1 MAEERD
7 LTHDPVTGQGTHA
20 ADLGTTAGAVSR
32 ETVAPGVAGTYPE
45 SEAEY
50 WRAHYANDPYAESGR
65 TYEDYSPAYELGWAS
80 YTTYGGE
87 FDAADRV
94 LANDWEV
101 RKGVSGLSWDQAR
114 PASRAA
120 WQRAHN
126 AREYTTDGS
135 ASAGQVIETLNDLL
149 ENAKD
154 GELGFREA
162 AEHTR
167 TPSLAALFGRRAE
180 TCREA
185 AAELQAQIQRLGGK
199 PDAGGTVTG
208 AAHRVWV
215 HIRGLFGGASDEIML
230 TECER
235 GEDAALARYR
245 KALKQNLPQDI
256 HAMVQ
261 RQFEGAQRNHDTIKS
276 LRDRAHAQNQ
286 AKSDESP

>member
-7 LTHDPVTGQGTHA
+7 LTHDPISGQGTHA
-20 ADLGTTAGAVSR
+20 ADQAEPVRVTA
-32 ETVAPGVAGTYPE
+32 TPGVAGTYPE
-45 SEAEY
+45 TEADY
-50 WRAHYANDPYAESGR
+50 WRANYASDPYVEAGR
-65 TYEDYSPAYELGWAS
+65 AWEDYGPAYELGWIS
-80 YTTYGGE
+80 YSTYGGE

-94 LANDWEV
+94 LASDWEV

-120 WQRAHN
+120 WQRAHH
-126 AREYTTDGS
+126 ASEYTTDGS
-135 ASAGQVIETLNDLL
+135 ASTGTVIETLNDLL
-149 ENAKD
+149 ENARD

-162 AEHTR
+162 AEHTK
-167 TPSLAALFGRRAE
+167 TQSLAALFGRRAQ
-180 TCREA
+180 TCRQA
-185 AAELQAQIQRLGGK
+185 AAELQEQIQRLGGK
-199 PDAGGTVTG
+199 PDAGGSVTG

-235 GEDAALARYR
+235 GEDAAVARYR

-261 RQFEGAQRNHDTIKS
+261 RQFEGALRNHDMIKS

-286 AKSDESP
+286 AKTDDSA